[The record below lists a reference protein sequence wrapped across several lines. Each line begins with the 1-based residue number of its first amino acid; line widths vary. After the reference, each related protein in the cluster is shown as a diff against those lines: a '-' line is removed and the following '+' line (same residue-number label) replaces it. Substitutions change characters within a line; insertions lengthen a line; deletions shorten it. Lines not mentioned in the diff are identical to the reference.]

1 MGVTRRR
8 RLALIAM
15 STLVAALTAACGA
28 ALEPSTPAVSAA
40 PAPDTK
46 VKGDAAVWVPAP
58 GSAIDSSSTTFRA
71 LVSRLGCNN
80 GITGTVQTPEI
91 VSTESE
97 VVVTFTVAAKG
108 PGAANCLGN
117 QQVAYEV
124 DLGEPLLERPIIDG
138 QCLPGGEAVTTSF
151 CVPDSTRYEP

>member
-1 MGVTRRR
+1 
-8 RLALIAM
+8 M
-15 STLVAALTAACGA
+15 SALTAACGA
-28 ALEPSTPAVSAA
+28 ASETSTPTANET

-46 VKGDAAVWVPAP
+46 AEGDAAVWVPSP
-58 GSAIDSSSTTFRA
+58 GSAIESSSTTFTA

-80 GITGTVQTPEI
+80 GITGRVQTPEI

-97 VVVTFTVAAKG
+97 VVITFTVAAKG
-108 PGAANCLGN
+108 LGAANCLGN
-117 QQVAYEV
+117 QEVAYEV
-124 DLGEPLLERPIIDG
+124 DLGEPLLERALIDG